1 MNARDGF
8 NPKSPIML
16 SAGHVDEEMLSF
28 YLVELKTLLERIR
41 KKEIEPEQL
50 TEHIAGYERGSVL
63 WITVN
68 TVPVE
73 QLTPYDVAVATG
85 AIEPFTK
92 PRSMI
97 DASENRRM
105 NTPLA
110 TGNHSKTFRARVGHK
125 CRYM

>member
-1 MNARDGF
+1 
-8 NPKSPIML
+8 ML
-16 SAGHVDEEMLSF
+16 SAGHVDEELLSF
-28 YLVELKTLLERIR
+28 YLVELKTLLERMR

-50 TEHIAGYERGSVL
+50 TDHIAGYERGSVL

-68 TVPVE
+68 TVSPE

-92 PRSMI
+92 PRNTFE
-97 DASENRRM
+97 ASGNGWM
-105 NTPLA
+105 NTPL
-110 TGNHSKTFRARVGHK
+110 GRNGKDIQSKTFRARVGHK